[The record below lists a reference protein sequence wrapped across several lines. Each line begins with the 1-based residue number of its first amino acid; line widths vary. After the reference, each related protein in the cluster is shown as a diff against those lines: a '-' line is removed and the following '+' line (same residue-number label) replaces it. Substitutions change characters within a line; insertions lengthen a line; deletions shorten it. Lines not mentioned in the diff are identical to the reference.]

1 MIISDTHKFIFFAAG
16 RTGTTSL
23 EESLGAYGADYPMS
37 DQERRVFEK
46 HMPPAILKQRLS
58 GKIWGDYWKFA
69 FVRNPWDWMV
79 SRFYYDL
86 RRRPMA
92 PEVEMISEDDILRIC
107 FMKGVRRG
115 ITWTDY
121 RQQYAFLSNELGH
134 LQVDFVGRFESLQR
148 DFDKI
153 TERLSIERTVLPK
166 LNATNHRHYS
176 TK

>member
-1 MIISDTHKFIFFAAG
+1 
-16 RTGTTSL
+16 
-23 EESLGAYGADYPMS
+23 
-37 DQERRVFEK
+37 
-46 HMPPAILKQRLS
+46 
-58 GKIWGDYWKFA
+58 
-69 FVRNPWDWMV
+69 
-79 SRFYYDL
+79 
-86 RRRPMA
+86 
-92 PEVEMISEDDILRIC
+92 MISEDDILRIC

-176 TK
+176 TYYTERTKDLVARLYRTDVEYFGYTFEQQ